1 MARPWVI
8 LAFRLTL
15 ALVAGSEI
23 EFSNSP
29 DVIQENL
36 TKEMKM
42 RCSLNDTASSF
53 NGGLIGKRAVT
64 QTAGNVKHVT
74 SIVIMRNNG
83 DHVATVS
90 NFAAAQA
97 LLDTGNLDVEGDVSG
112 NSSERG
118 FISLTWTYP
127 TTQQTG
133 EYVCEI
139 NAIDDQGHNVVF
151 TTSLEV
157 GVTQPST
164 AELVSHISDLGKD
177 KDDLL
182 NKTDA
187 LFKQLKDIENMFQNC
202 GQAPPKRHVEVGDIH
217 SKDSWAR
224 SKVVYHKFQTPYSKP
239 PVVKLGLDGL
249 DHSNDA
255 NTRFDIQLVHVDENG
270 FSMKCKTWAD
280 SYIYDMMVNWISLE
294 S

>member
-164 AELVSHISDLGKD
+164 AELV
-177 KDDLL
+177 
-182 NKTDA
+182 NA
-187 LFKQLKDIENMFQNC
+187 L
-202 GQAPPKRHVEVGDIH
+202 
-217 SKDSWAR
+217 R
-224 SKVVYHKFQTPYSKP
+224 SLEEDRD
-239 PVVKLGLDGL
+239 KLG
-249 DHSNDA
+249 NI
-255 NTRFDIQLVHVDENG
+255 R
-270 FSMKCKTWAD
+270 KTLREQ
-280 SYIYDMMVNWISLE
+280 YVNVQE
-294 S
+294 QVNQCC